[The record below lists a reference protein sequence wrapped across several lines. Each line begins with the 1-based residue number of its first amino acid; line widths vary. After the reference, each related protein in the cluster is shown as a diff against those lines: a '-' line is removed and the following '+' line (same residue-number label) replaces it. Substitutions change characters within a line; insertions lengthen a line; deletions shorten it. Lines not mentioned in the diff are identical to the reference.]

1 MADAVDLKSSGE
13 THVGSTPTR
22 PIFIDSQKVASEH
35 TLYLRVYVFLD
46 LDHTI
51 NDSAANRCNAAIKVP

>member
-35 TLYLRVYVFLD
+35 TLYLRVYVFFRSRPY
-46 LDHTI
+46 
-51 NDSAANRCNAAIKVP
+51 N

>member
-1 MADAVDLKSSGE
+1 
-13 THVGSTPTR
+13 
-22 PIFIDSQKVASEH
+22 
-35 TLYLRVYVFLD
+35 VYVFLD